1 MKKLLFLFAAA
12 LISAH
17 CSDDDKAID
26 QVFEGV
32 TNGSFIRTVE
42 FIQADLDLNDPDD
55 RFDVIIEQQD
65 VEDGG
70 LLESIDVY
78 ASFID
83 RNPDNGMISD
93 SEVLIDN
100 IKKED
105 IATGPVGLP
114 RLNLNYSLQELL
126 TPLSISM
133 GSLSC
138 GDQII
143 LRLTVKLTDG
153 RTFTVGS
160 GSSCVIAF
168 ETFFSSPY
176 RYIINLVE
184 PIAPELFTG
193 TYRYTSV
200 LDGPFGPTFGPPHLV
215 EITAGARHN
224 VRIVRFPGPPDAQFP
239 GRPRPFY
246 FTIGC
251 DKSIFWENQLRK
263 VNANC
268 REGANDVLLGP
279 DLVFAPL
286 SPLEDSVFE
295 LWYVEGYL
303 GFDASTGVGTV
314 PARIRLDKQ

>member
-246 FTIGC
+246 FT
-251 DKSIFWENQLRK
+251 L
-263 VNANC
+263 
-268 REGANDVLLGP
+268 
-279 DLVFAPL
+279 
-286 SPLEDSVFE
+286 
-295 LWYVEGYL
+295 
-303 GFDASTGVGTV
+303 
-314 PARIRLDKQ
+314 